1 MTISKLRIERGLTK
15 TQLAR
20 ELGVSVR
27 SIIRWEKDQMSMIL
41 KNAIEVAS
49 FFEISIDELITKEKV

>member
-1 MTISKLRIERGLTK
+1 MRIERSITK